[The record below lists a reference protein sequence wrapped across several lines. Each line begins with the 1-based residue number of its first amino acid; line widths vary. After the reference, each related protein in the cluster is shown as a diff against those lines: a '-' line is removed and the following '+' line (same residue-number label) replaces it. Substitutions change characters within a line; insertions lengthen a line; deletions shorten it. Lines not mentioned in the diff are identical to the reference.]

1 MKKKNQREQK
11 KVFHCGVSFGV
22 MGNTAKKR
30 CIPVCTP
37 PHAYHSARNGTIPE
51 MHHIRYSN
59 KPYMVQFGCYGK
71 KAIYKGG
78 SFVEVASLYYM
89 QFFSLSV
96 FQFVFLPFLL
106 VKMHCKKYNT
116 VTMKFQLETTVFPG

>member
-1 MKKKNQREQK
+1 
-11 KVFHCGVSFGV
+11 
-22 MGNTAKKR
+22 
-30 CIPVCTP
+30 
-37 PHAYHSARNGTIPE
+37 
-51 MHHIRYSN
+51 
-59 KPYMVQFGCYGK
+59 MVQFGCYGK

-78 SFVEVASLYYM
+78 SVVEVASLYYM

-106 VKMHCKKYNT
+106 VKIHCKKYNT